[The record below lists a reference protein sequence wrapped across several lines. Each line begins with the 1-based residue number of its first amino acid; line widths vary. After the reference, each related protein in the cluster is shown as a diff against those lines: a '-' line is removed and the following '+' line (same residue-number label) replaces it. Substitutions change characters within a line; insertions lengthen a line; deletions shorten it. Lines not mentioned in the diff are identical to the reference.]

1 MEHKMRVVET
11 AKVGPYI
18 KNARTHSP
26 AQIAK
31 LRASIREFGVLN
43 PVIIDGDCG
52 IIAGH
57 GRVLAA
63 QEEGLEKVTWVLAD
77 HLADAQQ

>member
-1 MEHKMRVVET
+1 MEHKMRMVET
-11 AKVGPYI
+11 AKLVPYI
-18 KNARTHSP
+18 NNARTHSP

-31 LRASIREFGVLN
+31 LRASIREFGFLN

-57 GRVLAA
+57 GRAGGRA
-63 QEEGLEKVTWVLAD
+63 GKSSMRAG
-77 HLADAQQ
+77 